1 MKSGRIYGQ
10 PFCFQNGK
18 HEFFHSEFD
27 LGLIFEQMFDI
38 MKMRCEQNTE
48 SSDEE
53 ENAMLQ
59 QVNLEML
66 AVCGADGSLR
76 PLRFRFKDEDHQ
88 TRLGKV
94 LEILSCTEIRY
105 VNTEAYNFACR
116 VRIGDRE
123 QYLDVR
129 YSIRTHKWC
138 LQCRCW

>member
-1 MKSGRIYGQ
+1 
-10 PFCFQNGK
+10 
-18 HEFFHSEFD
+18 
-27 LGLIFEQMFDI
+27 MFDI
-38 MKMRCEQNTE
+38 IKMGCEQNTE
-48 SSDEE
+48 IPDEGGS
-53 ENAMLQ
+53 AMLQ

-105 VNTEAYNFACR
+105 VNTEAYNFVCR
-116 VRIGDRE
+116 VRIGERE
-123 QYLDVR
+123 QLLDVR

-138 LQCRCW
+138 LQRRCW